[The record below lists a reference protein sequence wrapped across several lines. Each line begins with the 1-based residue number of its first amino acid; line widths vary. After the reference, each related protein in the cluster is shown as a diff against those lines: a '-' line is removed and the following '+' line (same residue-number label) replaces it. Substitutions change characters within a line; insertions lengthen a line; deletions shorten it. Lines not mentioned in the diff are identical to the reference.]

1 MPPVRDV
8 GVPTAVDALLD
19 VDWLSQALDLDPG
32 ERIVRAEV
40 VDSSQTLAQKV
51 RFEVETDSADGAR
64 TTRALCAKAHLD
76 GSPGTDL
83 ITEAHFYRELA
94 PRLDVRM
101 PTPYYAAVDV
111 DAEQAIIIMDDVV
124 ALGGKF
130 LDAHTPYSL
139 DTTRDTLG
147 QLALLH
153 ADTWGPPAF
162 ADREWLAPRITDL
175 TGRFPPELLQSLLD
189 DGRAPD
195 VAPELRDAVAVT
207 EATRRVGARD
217 ATCVI
222 HGDTQ
227 SGNAYL
233 DRDGRACWL
242 DWQIAQ
248 RGRWSTDVAYHLSTV
263 LDVETRRAHERG
275 LLEHYLGAL
284 EAAGGPALQPDE
296 AWDAYTLGCAYG
308 YFLWCI
314 TRVSSRAIV
323 LIHMPRIAA
332 ALTDHD
338 TYRRLGVA

>member
-1 MPPVRDV
+1 VPPVRDV
-8 GVPTAVDALLD
+8 GVPTTVDALLD
-19 VDWLSQALDLDPG
+19 VDWLHQALDLDAAD
-32 ERIVRAEV
+32 RIVRAEV
-40 VDSSQTLAQKV
+40 VDASQTLAQKV
-51 RFEVETDSADGAR
+51 RFEVEIESADGAH

-94 PRLDVRM
+94 PQLEVRM
-101 PTPYYAAVDV
+101 PTPYYAAVDA
-111 DAEQAIIIMDDVV
+111 DADQAIIIMDDVV
-124 ALGGKF
+124 ALGGRF
-130 LDAHTPYSL
+130 LNAHTPYAL
-139 DTTRDTLG
+139 DTVRDTLG
-147 QLALLH
+147 QLASLH
-153 ADTWGPPAF
+153 ATTWGPPAF
-162 ADREWLAPRITDL
+162 ADRDWLAPRIADL

-195 VAPELRDAVAVT
+195 VVPELRDAVTVT

-233 DRDGRACWL
+233 DRAGRACWL

-263 LDVETRRAHERG
+263 LEVDTRRAHERE

-284 EAAGGPALQPDE
+284 EIAGGPALPPDE
-296 AWDAYTLGCAYG
+296 AWDDYTLGFAYG

-314 TRVSSRAIV
+314 TRVSSREVV

-338 TYRRLGVA
+338 TYRRLGVV

>member
-1 MPPVRDV
+1 VPTVRDE
-8 GVPTAVDALLD
+8 GVPTTVEALLD
-19 VDWLSQALDLDPG
+19 VAWLSRALGLHAD
-32 ERIVRAEV
+32 ERIVRSEV

-51 RFEVETDSADGAR
+51 RFEVETESDGTR

-94 PRLDVRM
+94 PHVDVRM
-101 PTPYYAAVDV
+101 PTPHYAAVD
-111 DAEQAIIIMDDVV
+111 DAADQAIIIMDDVV
-124 ALGGKF
+124 ALGGRF
-130 LDAHTPYSL
+130 LNAHTPYAL
-139 DTTRDTLG
+139 DTARDTLG

-153 ADTWGPPAF
+153 AETWGPPPF
-162 ADREWLAPRITDL
+162 ADHDWLAPRIADL
-175 TGRFPPELLQSLLD
+175 VGRFPPELLQSLLD

-207 EATRRVGARD
+207 EATRRVGERD

-263 LDVETRRAHERG
+263 LDIETRRAHERE

-284 EAAGGPALQPDE
+284 EAAGGPVLSTDE
-296 AWDAYTLGCAYG
+296 AWDDYTLGFAYG

-314 TRVSSRAIV
+314 TRVSSREIV

-338 TYRRLGVA
+338 TYRRLGVL